1 MRQYAAALL
10 LVCWAARMTD
20 AKPPAYRKCVDLLCD
35 ERMVVDVAAGTMS
48 ALIAKNDDTW
58 QDMGTLFS
66 TPEDGQVFKIAGNRI
81 TLTSNDNTREFISF
95 HVLYDD
101 KGGAVNV
108 HFEYGEKIDL
118 VGSWCL
124 PLPNH
129 PPFVGETC
137 TRGAVKLGTKIGTR
151 TAYRV
156 SVTTDTTTQDSGEM
170 RDPNS
175 RVCFWAT
182 DVFTNVTN
190 PATNR
195 NVTGARRCVYLR
207 TIPPTDFPYIYP
219 KIGSDPPKSA
229 DNIVAFVGNGEVPT
243 ADQGYELRLEV
254 RAKSVVANL
263 KVDIESS
270 TYGGRVF
277 AELPGQRWAGE
288 TTCVVTGDS
297 HGPCDEWTRT
307 LIYRPTAV
315 QRDKDFQ
322 INFQTVTRFPEDNLF
337 SDPPYAGVACAGEM
351 GTCKNGTDVAN
362 FMLNT
367 NGATVS
373 VEEWTPRYRYSR
385 EDHQKIMDELEE
397 GTHMGQKL
405 QRQFGVFLNPPVY
418 ASPVMKCT
426 DPLPPD
432 VDYPATCV
440 RDPHPAYVNCP
451 MKSFGV
457 VAEMACE
464 KENPRVKLPAEC
476 ESESINAAT
485 GGLQFSIASA
495 RSVSGSDALSMG
507 LKLSELLFIAEP
519 VVVVGSD
526 NTAGAIGDNNTAG
539 VEVQYLAHVA
549 VMWTPPLEAMGHIF
563 NVCIDV
569 KGPKGFATRCVPVEV
584 KRCFYCTVQ
593 SETLHTIAAKFQ
605 TEWMQLW
612 SANHEK
618 MEEVLDVDSVGT
630 YPWKDTKN
638 PNNIKPGTLIR
649 LGPVYHSPVV
659 TEVGWLL
666 EEFRTTRESLML
678 ANPNI
683 VHGATHIQ
691 ADQSVCVLPDIC
703 TQVREEWL
711 RPKSKDSFF
720 P

>member
-1 MRQYAAALL
+1 
-10 LVCWAARMTD
+10 
-20 AKPPAYRKCVDLLCD
+20 
-35 ERMVVDVAAGTMS
+35 MVVDVAAGTMS

-175 RVCFWAT
+175 RLCFWAT

-277 AELPGQRWAGE
+277 AELPGQRWAGRLLVSLRAIRTARATSGLAHSYTAQRRCSE
-288 TTCVVTGDS
+288 TKIFRSISRRS
-297 HGPCDEWTRT
+297 HG
-307 LIYRPTAV
+307 
-315 QRDKDFQ
+315 FQ
-322 INFQTVTRFPEDNLF
+322 
-337 SDPPYAGVACAGEM
+337 
-351 GTCKNGTDVAN
+351 
-362 FMLNT
+362 
-367 NGATVS
+367 
-373 VEEWTPRYRYSR
+373 
-385 EDHQKIMDELEE
+385 
-397 GTHMGQKL
+397 
-405 QRQFGVFLNPPVY
+405 
-418 ASPVMKCT
+418 
-426 DPLPPD
+426 
-432 VDYPATCV
+432 
-440 RDPHPAYVNCP
+440 
-451 MKSFGV
+451 
-457 VAEMACE
+457 
-464 KENPRVKLPAEC
+464 
-476 ESESINAAT
+476 
-485 GGLQFSIASA
+485 
-495 RSVSGSDALSMG
+495 
-507 LKLSELLFIAEP
+507 
-519 VVVVGSD
+519 
-526 NTAGAIGDNNTAG
+526 
-539 VEVQYLAHVA
+539 
-549 VMWTPPLEAMGHIF
+549 
-563 NVCIDV
+563 
-569 KGPKGFATRCVPVEV
+569 
-584 KRCFYCTVQ
+584 
-593 SETLHTIAAKFQ
+593 
-605 TEWMQLW
+605 
-612 SANHEK
+612 
-618 MEEVLDVDSVGT
+618 
-630 YPWKDTKN
+630 
-638 PNNIKPGTLIR
+638 
-649 LGPVYHSPVV
+649 
-659 TEVGWLL
+659 
-666 EEFRTTRESLML
+666 RTTSSVIRPML
-678 ANPNI
+678 AWRAQERWAP
-683 VHGATHIQ
+683 AKT
-691 ADQSVCVLPDIC
+691 APTWPTLC
-703 TQVREEWL
+703 
-711 RPKSKDSFF
+711 
-720 P
+720 